1 MDSPEIHID
10 VKIGTSGYSY
20 EDWRSHFYPA
30 NLSKSKFL
38 EFYAQFFNAVEINS
52 TYYAIPNSF
61 TIRRMVEKTPPNF
74 CFIVKTHQETTHR
87 RQENSQAIAQL
98 LNALKPMI
106 DSGKFHGF
114 LAQFPYSFK
123 NNEENRK
130 YLLQT
135 RELLQEHPL
144 FVEFRHISWITP
156 PMYQFLEQNN
166 IGYVNVDEPQLPGLL
181 PPQALATTRF
191 GYVRFHGR
199 NAQNWWEGKG
209 SARYDYL
216 YTEEELEQWMG
227 NIRQLLQK
235 TYRTYIFFNNHPRGQ
250 AIKNARQMLN
260 LIQNQL
266 NIFND

>member
-1 MDSPEIHID
+1 MNSPEIKID

-20 EDWRSHFYPA
+20 EDWRNHFYPI
-30 NLSKSKFL
+30 NLAKSSFL

-52 TYYAIPNSF
+52 TYYTIPNQF
-61 TIRRMVEKTPPNF
+61 TTKRMVEKTPENF

-87 RQENSQAIAQL
+87 RQENKTAIEQL
-98 LNALKPMI
+98 VKAVQPMV

-123 NNEENRK
+123 NNEANRK

-135 RELLQEHPL
+135 RELLKDFPL
-144 FVEFRHISWITP
+144 FVEFRHISWINP
-156 PMYQFLEQNN
+156 AMYRFLKENN
-166 IGYVNVDEPQLPGLL
+166 ISYVNVDQPQLPGLL
-181 PPQALATTRF
+181 PPQAVVTTEL

-199 NAQNWWEGKG
+199 NAKDWWNGEG

-216 YTEEELEQWMG
+216 YTRDELQEWMA
-227 NIRQLLQK
+227 NIAQILQK

-250 AIKNARQMLN
+250 AVKNAKQMLE

-266 NIFND
+266 NIFD